1 MSDIYCFFQFYT
13 VRGDGQTHVVSR
25 RSREVRTLFW
35 VRRCKLY
42 ETATWRSL
50 QSETCEGCYEDAEIY
65 TIRNDHISWM
75 LYVVQNISVS
85 ARACFSDPA
94 WVPFIIQTSDDK
106 VYLPNLF
113 VKTRLVYLV
122 KFRERFLG
130 IQFWEQAVIS
140 LSRER
145 KSLSERE
152 LKEIDR
158 QDEERHLLKERR
170 RRIQGEMG
178 LFNYWF
184 DKRRREYMESVYP
197 KPKLY
202 LSDNLEIVV
211 EQVEEWHWNDAEST
225 TGTNRYSFPI
235 KLILVSHFS
244 IDL

>member
-1 MSDIYCFFQFYT
+1 M
-13 VRGDGQTHVVSR
+13 
-25 RSREVRTLFW
+25 
-35 VRRCKLY
+35 
-42 ETATWRSL
+42 
-50 QSETCEGCYEDAEIY
+50 
-65 TIRNDHISWM
+65 
-75 LYVVQNISVS
+75 
-85 ARACFSDPA
+85 
-94 WVPFIIQTSDDK
+94 PFIIQTSDDK

-211 EQVEEWHWNDAEST
+211 EQVEE
-225 TGTNRYSFPI
+225 
-235 KLILVSHFS
+235 
-244 IDL
+244 

>member
-75 LYVVQNISVS
+75 LYMVQNISVS

-152 LKEIDR
+152 LKELIGKMR
-158 QDEERHLLKERR
+158 NVVFSKRGVEEYKERWDFLT
-170 RRIQGEMG
+170 IG
-178 LFNYWF
+178 LT
-184 DKRRREYMESVYP
+184 REDENTWSQCIRSQSFTSVITWR
-197 KPKLY
+197 L
-202 LSDNLEIVV
+202 L
-211 EQVEEWHWNDAEST
+211 
-225 TGTNRYSFPI
+225 
-235 KLILVSHFS
+235 
-244 IDL
+244 